1 MMMNPTMNRIEQLDN
16 FQDSIQSTQAID
28 RLRAM
33 QGLRGLPTVQ
43 MEKGQGIMAALQE
56 KIMGSKEEE
65 SEDLEDILEKVREAK
80 DDIPFYQLGYP
91 FDLDEPGYLTDEI
104 IEKMNEAR
112 KKGVRK
118 DYLIDRDYE
127 VDDIDK
133 FIYKIRELPERRDD
147 AVYAG
152 NIKNLIDDIKARG
165 KDKKYK
171 KLLETLVRLR
181 NPESAEEGE
190 KQIDIENALAELY
203 PDMIASEGKRVLP
216 YIPGDVTQDRY
227 GVRSVRGN
235 LPSILVDRKEG
246 GSIADTAQDLAS
258 YGRFGDSVLMHV
270 RPDELQGLMSLGNIT
285 YNPITGLPEAFSLKS
300 ITRPFRN
307 IAKSKAF
314 KVIAPLAI
322 SLVAPAALSGVMG
335 GYAGLGGAAKYG
347 LASAIGSGLGS
358 LVAGRKPADALKS
371 AAFTGLTAGTLK
383 GISNY
388 MTDSQLA
395 RELAAKESTMAARE
409 AAAKTAGGETL
420 TASLTETGTLPKSG
434 IPTVEQFKGA
444 NIDIEPVKFS
454 NLPKEDITR
463 FKNLASEAAQKEA
476 LGLSQQSFGDRLSSE
491 FLATRPGTVVGQG
504 DTAFIK
510 PGGIDVLGTAG
521 KIAPKALLADVGG
534 SYLALEDA
542 EESQKKAAEEQLA
555 AMDYEIDTGFG
566 GQTVIRDPEGV
577 VLPAYLSSQDILNIA
592 LGKAPR
598 PRLVPG
604 TQFAPTRE
612 VVTAAESTKGETIG
626 GIGDLPPRVEETI
639 TQMENDMMDDVF
651 EMKDEEFEEKYNTSK
666 DEAYQFIKDQTG
678 MTDGDFNE
686 LFSGR
691 ALQPI
696 KKEQGGLINLAA
708 GGEFS
713 GMVPGQ
719 GGGMDDNVF
728 MPIKEGNKQV
738 GTLAVS
744 PTEYVV
750 DSYTMAALGDGNPSE
765 GAKVMD
771 GVVKRVRQ
779 KAYGTM
785 KQPNEIDGL
794 QALRPMMEGV

>member
-43 MEKGQGIMAALQE
+43 ME
-56 KIMGSKEEE
+56 
-65 SEDLEDILEKVREAK
+65 
-80 DDIPFYQLGYP
+80 
-91 FDLDEPGYLTDEI
+91 
-104 IEKMNEAR
+104 
-112 KKGVRK
+112 
-118 DYLIDRDYE
+118 
-127 VDDIDK
+127 
-133 FIYKIRELPERRDD
+133 
-147 AVYAG
+147 
-152 NIKNLIDDIKARG
+152 
-165 KDKKYK
+165 
-171 KLLETLVRLR
+171 
-181 NPESAEEGE
+181 
-190 KQIDIENALAELY
+190 
-203 PDMIASEGKRVLP
+203 
-216 YIPGDVTQDRY
+216 
-227 GVRSVRGN
+227 
-235 LPSILVDRKEG
+235 EG

-258 YGRFGDSVLMHV
+258 YGRFGDSVLIHV

-300 ITRPFRN
+300 ITKPFRN

-322 SLVAPAALSGVMG
+322 GLVAPAALSGVMG

-347 LASAIGSGLGS
+347 LASFIGSGLGS
-358 LVAGRKPADALKS
+358 LVAGRKPADAFKS
-371 AAFTGLTAGTLK
+371 AAITGLTAGTLK

-388 MTDSQLA
+388 MTESQLA
-395 RELAAKESTMAARE
+395 KELAAKESTMAARE

-420 TASLTETGTLPKSG
+420 TASLTEAGTLPESG

-444 NIDIEPVKFS
+444 NINIEPVKFS

-491 FLATRPGTVVGQG
+491 FLATKPGTVVGEG

-521 KIAPKALLADVGG
+521 KIAPKALLADAGG

-542 EESQKKAAEEQLA
+542 ENAAERAAEEQLA

-592 LGKAPR
+592 LGKMPR

-612 VVTAAESTKGETIG
+612 VMAAQEGG
-626 GIGDLPPRVEETI
+626 GIGDLPPRVEKTI

-651 EMKDEEFEEKYNTSK
+651 EMEDEEFEEKYNTSK

-691 ALQPI
+691 AVQPI

>member
-1 MMMNPTMNRIEQLDN
+1 MMNPTMNRIEQLDN

-43 MEKGQGIMAALQE
+43 ME
-56 KIMGSKEEE
+56 
-65 SEDLEDILEKVREAK
+65 
-80 DDIPFYQLGYP
+80 
-91 FDLDEPGYLTDEI
+91 
-104 IEKMNEAR
+104 
-112 KKGVRK
+112 
-118 DYLIDRDYE
+118 
-127 VDDIDK
+127 
-133 FIYKIRELPERRDD
+133 
-147 AVYAG
+147 
-152 NIKNLIDDIKARG
+152 
-165 KDKKYK
+165 
-171 KLLETLVRLR
+171 
-181 NPESAEEGE
+181 
-190 KQIDIENALAELY
+190 
-203 PDMIASEGKRVLP
+203 
-216 YIPGDVTQDRY
+216 
-227 GVRSVRGN
+227 
-235 LPSILVDRKEG
+235 EG

-300 ITRPFRN
+300 ITKPFRR

-314 KVIAPLAI
+314 KVLAPLAI
-322 SLVAPAALSGVMG
+322 SIAAPYLLGPSSPIGATLFKS
-335 GYAGLGGAAKYG
+335 YAGLGGAAKYG
-347 LASAIGSGLGS
+347 LASAIGGGLGA
-358 LVAGRKPADALKS
+358 LAAGRRGSDVFKQAAISGITAGAMKGLSNYAQQRALAKGLETAAAEGATSGS
-371 AAFTGLTAGTLK
+371 AALDAGTAGGYQPSTAESLSAGLDMSGQTAYRPSTEMIAGAPKNLGTYDTITPLASDKALRLPGPVVEPNYMAQARDILASDPTASATFNIGEK
-383 GISNY
+383 GI
-388 MTDSQLA
+388 T
-395 RELAAKESTMAARE
+395 E
-409 AAAKTAGGETL
+409 AAARKTA
-420 TASLTETGTLPKSG
+420 
-434 IPTVEQFKGA
+434 Q
-444 NIDIEPVKFS
+444 
-454 NLPKEDITR
+454 
-463 FKNLASEAAQKEA
+463 EAAARPFQEA
-476 LGLSQQSFGDRLSSE
+476 LIEGAVSFDK
-491 FLATRPGTVVGQG
+491 T
-504 DTAFIK
+504 
-510 PGGIDVLGTAG
+510 GGIDYLGTAG
-521 KIAPKALLADVGG
+521 KLATKAAPMELG
-534 SYLALEDA
+534 STYLDYEDA
-542 EESQKKAAEEQLA
+542 EEAAEEEARRQLEE
-555 AMDYEIDTGFG
+555 MNYEIDTGFG

-592 LGKAPR
+592 LGKIPR

-626 GIGDLPPRVEETI
+626 GIGDLPPRVEKTI
-639 TQMENDMMDDVF
+639 TQIENDMMDDVF
-651 EMKDEEFEEKYNTSK
+651 EMEDEEFEEKYNTSK

-691 ALQPI
+691 AVQPI

>member
-43 MEKGQGIMAALQE
+43 ME
-56 KIMGSKEEE
+56 
-65 SEDLEDILEKVREAK
+65 
-80 DDIPFYQLGYP
+80 
-91 FDLDEPGYLTDEI
+91 
-104 IEKMNEAR
+104 
-112 KKGVRK
+112 
-118 DYLIDRDYE
+118 
-127 VDDIDK
+127 
-133 FIYKIRELPERRDD
+133 
-147 AVYAG
+147 
-152 NIKNLIDDIKARG
+152 
-165 KDKKYK
+165 
-171 KLLETLVRLR
+171 
-181 NPESAEEGE
+181 
-190 KQIDIENALAELY
+190 
-203 PDMIASEGKRVLP
+203 
-216 YIPGDVTQDRY
+216 
-227 GVRSVRGN
+227 
-235 LPSILVDRKEG
+235 EG

-258 YGRFGDSVLMHV
+258 YGRFGDSVLIHV

-300 ITRPFRN
+300 ITKPFRR

-314 KVIAPLAI
+314 KVLAPLAI
-322 SLVAPAALSGVMG
+322 GIAAPYLLGPKGIGLFSS
-335 GYAGLGGAAKYG
+335 YAGLGGAAKYG
-347 LASAIGSGLGS
+347 LASAIGGGLGS
-358 LVAGRKPADALKS
+358 LAAGRRGSDVFKQ
-371 AAFTGLTAGTLK
+371 AAISGITAGTLK
-383 GISNY
+383 GLSNY
-388 MTDSQLA
+388 AQQRALAQGLETAAAEGATSGAKTLDVATAGPADKTFLTSPDYVGPGADITSGSKQYLTSFEPTGDLLGDQLA
-395 RELAAKESTMAARE
+395 KQDLAAGRVLGPNVTQASPNYMAQAADILASDPTASTTFNIGEKGITE
-409 AAAKTAGGETL
+409 AAARKTA
-420 TASLTETGTLPKSG
+420 
-434 IPTVEQFKGA
+434 Q
-444 NIDIEPVKFS
+444 
-454 NLPKEDITR
+454 
-463 FKNLASEAAQKEA
+463 EAAARPFQEA
-476 LGLSQQSFGDRLSSE
+476 LIEGAVSFD
-491 FLATRPGTVVGQG
+491 
-504 DTAFIK
+504 K
-510 PGGIDVLGTAG
+510 KGGIDVLGTAG
-521 KIAPKALLADVGG
+521 KLATKAAPMELG
-534 SYLALEDA
+534 STYLDYEDA
-542 EESQKKAAEEQLA
+542 EEAAERAAEEQLA
-555 AMDYEIDTGFG
+555 AMNYEIDTGFG

-592 LGKAPR
+592 LGKMPR

-612 VVTAAESTKGETIG
+612 VMTAQEGG
-626 GIGDLPPRVEETI
+626 GIGDLPPRVEKTI

-651 EMKDEEFEEKYNTSK
+651 EMEDEEFEEKYNTSK

>member
-1 MMMNPTMNRIEQLDN
+1 MMNPTMNRIEQLDN

-43 MEKGQGIMAALQE
+43 ME
-56 KIMGSKEEE
+56 
-65 SEDLEDILEKVREAK
+65 
-80 DDIPFYQLGYP
+80 
-91 FDLDEPGYLTDEI
+91 
-104 IEKMNEAR
+104 
-112 KKGVRK
+112 
-118 DYLIDRDYE
+118 
-127 VDDIDK
+127 
-133 FIYKIRELPERRDD
+133 
-147 AVYAG
+147 
-152 NIKNLIDDIKARG
+152 
-165 KDKKYK
+165 
-171 KLLETLVRLR
+171 
-181 NPESAEEGE
+181 
-190 KQIDIENALAELY
+190 
-203 PDMIASEGKRVLP
+203 
-216 YIPGDVTQDRY
+216 
-227 GVRSVRGN
+227 
-235 LPSILVDRKEG
+235 EG

-300 ITRPFRN
+300 ITKPFRN

-314 KVIAPLAI
+314 KVLAPLAI
-322 SLVAPAALSGVMG
+322 SIAAPYLLGPSGAG
-335 GYAGLGGAAKYG
+335 LFSSYAGLGGAAKYG
-347 LASAIGSGLGS
+347 LASAIGGGLGALAS
-358 LVAGRKPADALKS
+358 GRRGSDVFKQAALS
-371 AAFTGLTAGTLK
+371 GITAGAMK

-388 MTDSQLA
+388 AQQRALA
-395 RELAAKESTMAARE
+395 KGLETAAAEGATSGSAALEAGTAGGYQPSTAESLSAGLDMPGQTAYRPSTEMIAGAPKNLGTYDTITPLASDKALKLPGPVVEPNYMAQAADILASDPTASTTFNIGEKGITE
-409 AAAKTAGGETL
+409 AAARKAT
-420 TASLTETGTLPKSG
+420 
-434 IPTVEQFKGA
+434 Q
-444 NIDIEPVKFS
+444 
-454 NLPKEDITR
+454 
-463 FKNLASEAAQKEA
+463 EAAARPFQEA
-476 LGLSQQSFGDRLSSE
+476 LIEGAVSFDK
-491 FLATRPGTVVGQG
+491 T
-504 DTAFIK
+504 
-510 PGGIDVLGTAG
+510 GGIDYLGTAG
-521 KIAPKALLADVGG
+521 KLAKAAAPGELARTYSDF
-534 SYLALEDA
+534 EDA
-542 EESQKKAAEEQLA
+542 EEAAERAAQEQLA

-612 VVTAAESTKGETIG
+612 VMTADKGG
-626 GIGDLPPRVEETI
+626 GILEGLKALMMQGEKEDEKEE
-639 TQMENDMMDDVF
+639 MSEV
-651 EMKDEEFEEKYNTSK
+651 
-666 DEAYQFIKDQTG
+666 DEATKTEDDIIIQMFDDARRNKSTEEVMEMFGPQGTFRREIESALKNRGLRID
-678 MTDGDFNE
+678 D
-686 LFSGR
+686 LLSAR
-691 ALQPI
+691 A
-696 KKEQGGLINLAA
+696 EGGLINLAA

>member
-1 MMMNPTMNRIEQLDN
+1 MMNPTMNRIEQLDN

-43 MEKGQGIMAALQE
+43 ME
-56 KIMGSKEEE
+56 
-65 SEDLEDILEKVREAK
+65 
-80 DDIPFYQLGYP
+80 
-91 FDLDEPGYLTDEI
+91 
-104 IEKMNEAR
+104 
-112 KKGVRK
+112 
-118 DYLIDRDYE
+118 
-127 VDDIDK
+127 
-133 FIYKIRELPERRDD
+133 
-147 AVYAG
+147 
-152 NIKNLIDDIKARG
+152 
-165 KDKKYK
+165 
-171 KLLETLVRLR
+171 
-181 NPESAEEGE
+181 
-190 KQIDIENALAELY
+190 
-203 PDMIASEGKRVLP
+203 
-216 YIPGDVTQDRY
+216 
-227 GVRSVRGN
+227 
-235 LPSILVDRKEG
+235 EG

-258 YGRFGDSVLMHV
+258 YGRFGDSVLIHV

-300 ITRPFRN
+300 ITKPFRR

-314 KVIAPLAI
+314 KVLAPLAI
-322 SLVAPAALSGVMG
+322 SIAAPYLLGPSGAG
-335 GYAGLGGAAKYG
+335 LFSSYAGLGGAAKYG
-347 LASAIGSGLGS
+347 LASAIGGGLGALAS
-358 LVAGRKPADALKS
+358 GRRGSDVFKQAALS
-371 AAFTGLTAGTLK
+371 GITAGAMK

-388 MTDSQLA
+388 AQQRALA
-395 RELAAKESTMAARE
+395 KGLETAAAEGATSGSAALEAGTAGGYQPSTAESLSAGLDMPGQTAYRPSTEMIAGAPKNLGTYDTITPLASDKALKLPGPVVEPNYMAQAADILASDPTASTTFNIGEKGITE
-409 AAAKTAGGETL
+409 AAARKAT
-420 TASLTETGTLPKSG
+420 
-434 IPTVEQFKGA
+434 Q
-444 NIDIEPVKFS
+444 
-454 NLPKEDITR
+454 
-463 FKNLASEAAQKEA
+463 EAAARPFQEA
-476 LGLSQQSFGDRLSSE
+476 LIEGAISFDK
-491 FLATRPGTVVGQG
+491 T
-504 DTAFIK
+504 
-510 PGGIDVLGTAG
+510 GGIDVLGTAG
-521 KIAPKALLADVGG
+521 KLAKAAAPGELARTYSDF
-534 SYLALEDA
+534 EDA
-542 EESQKKAAEEQLA
+542 EEAAERAAQEQLA

-612 VVTAAESTKGETIG
+612 VMTADKGG
-626 GIGDLPPRVEETI
+626 GILEGLKALMMQGEKEDEKEE
-639 TQMENDMMDDVF
+639 MSEV
-651 EMKDEEFEEKYNTSK
+651 
-666 DEAYQFIKDQTG
+666 DEATKTEDDIIIQMFDDARRNKSTEEVMEMFGPQGTFRREIESALKNRGLRID
-678 MTDGDFNE
+678 D
-686 LFSGR
+686 LLSAR
-691 ALQPI
+691 A
-696 KKEQGGLINLAA
+696 EGGLINLAA

-713 GMVPGQ
+713 GMVPGR

>member
-43 MEKGQGIMAALQE
+43 ME
-56 KIMGSKEEE
+56 
-65 SEDLEDILEKVREAK
+65 
-80 DDIPFYQLGYP
+80 
-91 FDLDEPGYLTDEI
+91 
-104 IEKMNEAR
+104 
-112 KKGVRK
+112 
-118 DYLIDRDYE
+118 
-127 VDDIDK
+127 
-133 FIYKIRELPERRDD
+133 
-147 AVYAG
+147 
-152 NIKNLIDDIKARG
+152 
-165 KDKKYK
+165 
-171 KLLETLVRLR
+171 
-181 NPESAEEGE
+181 
-190 KQIDIENALAELY
+190 
-203 PDMIASEGKRVLP
+203 
-216 YIPGDVTQDRY
+216 
-227 GVRSVRGN
+227 
-235 LPSILVDRKEG
+235 EG

-300 ITRPFRN
+300 ITKPFRN

-314 KVIAPLAI
+314 KVLAPIAIGIA
-322 SLVAPAALSGVMG
+322 APYLLGPSQLGLFSS
-335 GYAGLGGAAKYG
+335 YAGLGGAAKYG
-347 LASAIGSGLGS
+347 LASAIGGGLGALAS
-358 LVAGRKPADALKS
+358 GRRGSDVFKQAALS
-371 AAFTGLTAGTLK
+371 GITAGAMKGLSNYAQQKALAQGLETAAAEGATSGSANLQAGTSNVQGSVVAPSDQLIKGGSFDAAGNRITTAYKPSTELIRGAPENLGTYADIPRLSPTPSVAVEPNYMAQARDILASDPTASASFNIGEK
-383 GISNY
+383 GI
-388 MTDSQLA
+388 T
-395 RELAAKESTMAARE
+395 E
-409 AAAKTAGGETL
+409 AAARKTA
-420 TASLTETGTLPKSG
+420 
-434 IPTVEQFKGA
+434 Q
-444 NIDIEPVKFS
+444 
-454 NLPKEDITR
+454 
-463 FKNLASEAAQKEA
+463 EA
-476 LGLSQQSFGDRLSSE
+476 
-491 FLATRPGTVVGQG
+491 ATRPFQEALIEGAVSFDKT
-504 DTAFIK
+504 
-510 PGGIDVLGTAG
+510 GGIDYLGTAG
-521 KIAPKALLADVGG
+521 KLAKAAGPSELA
-534 SYLALEDA
+534 STYLDYEDA
-542 EESQKKAAEEQLA
+542 EEAAEEEARRQLE
-555 AMDYEIDTGFG
+555 AMNYEVDTGFG
-566 GQTVIRDPEGV
+566 GQTVVRDPEGV

-612 VVTAAESTKGETIG
+612 VMTAQEGG
-626 GIGDLPPRVEETI
+626 GIGDLPPRVEKTV

-651 EMKDEEFEEKYNTSK
+651 EMEDEEFEEKYNTSK

-713 GMVPGQ
+713 GMVPGR

-771 GVVKRVRQ
+771 GVVKGVRQ

-794 QALRPMMEGV
+794 RALRPMMEGV

>member
-43 MEKGQGIMAALQE
+43 ME
-56 KIMGSKEEE
+56 
-65 SEDLEDILEKVREAK
+65 
-80 DDIPFYQLGYP
+80 
-91 FDLDEPGYLTDEI
+91 
-104 IEKMNEAR
+104 
-112 KKGVRK
+112 
-118 DYLIDRDYE
+118 
-127 VDDIDK
+127 
-133 FIYKIRELPERRDD
+133 
-147 AVYAG
+147 
-152 NIKNLIDDIKARG
+152 
-165 KDKKYK
+165 
-171 KLLETLVRLR
+171 
-181 NPESAEEGE
+181 
-190 KQIDIENALAELY
+190 
-203 PDMIASEGKRVLP
+203 
-216 YIPGDVTQDRY
+216 
-227 GVRSVRGN
+227 
-235 LPSILVDRKEG
+235 EG

-258 YGRFGDSVLMHV
+258 YGRFGDSVLIHV

-300 ITRPFRN
+300 ITKPFRN

-314 KVIAPLAI
+314 KVLAPLAI
-322 SLVAPAALSGVMG
+322 SIAAPYLLGPSGAG
-335 GYAGLGGAAKYG
+335 LFSSYAGLGGAAKYG
-347 LASAIGSGLGS
+347 LASAIGGGLGALAS
-358 LVAGRKPADALKS
+358 GRRGSDVFKQAALS
-371 AAFTGLTAGTLK
+371 GITAGAMK

-388 MTDSQLA
+388 AQQRALA
-395 RELAAKESTMAARE
+395 KGLETAAAEGATSGSAALEAGTAGGYQPSTAESLSAGLDMPGQTAYRPSTEMIAGAPKNLGTYDTITPLASDKALKLPGPVVEPNYKAQAADILASDPTASTTFNIGEKGITE
-409 AAAKTAGGETL
+409 AAARKAT
-420 TASLTETGTLPKSG
+420 
-434 IPTVEQFKGA
+434 Q
-444 NIDIEPVKFS
+444 
-454 NLPKEDITR
+454 
-463 FKNLASEAAQKEA
+463 EAAARPFQEA
-476 LGLSQQSFGDRLSSE
+476 LIEGAISFDK
-491 FLATRPGTVVGQG
+491 T
-504 DTAFIK
+504 
-510 PGGIDVLGTAG
+510 GGIDVLGTAG
-521 KIAPKALLADVGG
+521 KLAKAAAPGELARTYSDF
-534 SYLALEDA
+534 EDA
-542 EESQKKAAEEQLA
+542 EEAAERAAQEQLA

-612 VVTAAESTKGETIG
+612 VMTADKGG
-626 GIGDLPPRVEETI
+626 GILEGLKALMMQGEKEDEKEE
-639 TQMENDMMDDVF
+639 MSEV
-651 EMKDEEFEEKYNTSK
+651 
-666 DEAYQFIKDQTG
+666 DEATKTEDDIIIQMFDDARRNKSTEEVMEMFGPQGTFRREIESALKNRGLRID
-678 MTDGDFNE
+678 D
-686 LFSGR
+686 LLSAR
-691 ALQPI
+691 A
-696 KKEQGGLINLAA
+696 EGGLINLAA

>member
-43 MEKGQGIMAALQE
+43 ME
-56 KIMGSKEEE
+56 
-65 SEDLEDILEKVREAK
+65 
-80 DDIPFYQLGYP
+80 
-91 FDLDEPGYLTDEI
+91 
-104 IEKMNEAR
+104 
-112 KKGVRK
+112 
-118 DYLIDRDYE
+118 
-127 VDDIDK
+127 
-133 FIYKIRELPERRDD
+133 
-147 AVYAG
+147 
-152 NIKNLIDDIKARG
+152 
-165 KDKKYK
+165 
-171 KLLETLVRLR
+171 
-181 NPESAEEGE
+181 
-190 KQIDIENALAELY
+190 
-203 PDMIASEGKRVLP
+203 
-216 YIPGDVTQDRY
+216 
-227 GVRSVRGN
+227 
-235 LPSILVDRKEG
+235 EG

-258 YGRFGDSVLMHV
+258 YGRFGDSVLIHV

-300 ITRPFRN
+300 ITKPFRN

-314 KVIAPLAI
+314 KVLAPLAI
-322 SLVAPAALSGVMG
+322 SIAAPYLLGPSGAG
-335 GYAGLGGAAKYG
+335 LFSSYAGLGGAAKYG
-347 LASAIGSGLGS
+347 LASAIGGGLGALAS
-358 LVAGRKPADALKS
+358 GRRGSDVFKQAALS
-371 AAFTGLTAGTLK
+371 GITAGAMK

-388 MTDSQLA
+388 AQQRALA
-395 RELAAKESTMAARE
+395 KGLETAAAEGATSGSAALEAGTAGGYQPSTAESLSAGLDMPGQTAYRPSTEMIAGAPKNLGTYDTITPLASDKALKLPGPVVEPNYMAQAADILASDPTASTTFNIGEKGITE
-409 AAAKTAGGETL
+409 AAARKAT
-420 TASLTETGTLPKSG
+420 
-434 IPTVEQFKGA
+434 Q
-444 NIDIEPVKFS
+444 
-454 NLPKEDITR
+454 
-463 FKNLASEAAQKEA
+463 EAAARPFQEA
-476 LGLSQQSFGDRLSSE
+476 LIEGAVSFD
-491 FLATRPGTVVGQG
+491 
-504 DTAFIK
+504 K
-510 PGGIDVLGTAG
+510 KGGIDVLGTAG
-521 KIAPKALLADVGG
+521 KLAKAAAPGELARTYSDF
-534 SYLALEDA
+534 EDA
-542 EESQKKAAEEQLA
+542 EEAAERAAQEQLA

-612 VVTAAESTKGETIG
+612 VMTADKGG
-626 GIGDLPPRVEETI
+626 GILEGLKALMMQGEKEDEKEE
-639 TQMENDMMDDVF
+639 MSEV
-651 EMKDEEFEEKYNTSK
+651 
-666 DEAYQFIKDQTG
+666 DEATKTEDDIIIQMFDDARRNKSTEEVMEMFGPQGTFRREIESALKNRGLRID
-678 MTDGDFNE
+678 D
-686 LFSGR
+686 LLSAR
-691 ALQPI
+691 A
-696 KKEQGGLINLAA
+696 EGGLINLAA

>member
-43 MEKGQGIMAALQE
+43 ME
-56 KIMGSKEEE
+56 
-65 SEDLEDILEKVREAK
+65 
-80 DDIPFYQLGYP
+80 
-91 FDLDEPGYLTDEI
+91 
-104 IEKMNEAR
+104 
-112 KKGVRK
+112 
-118 DYLIDRDYE
+118 
-127 VDDIDK
+127 
-133 FIYKIRELPERRDD
+133 
-147 AVYAG
+147 
-152 NIKNLIDDIKARG
+152 
-165 KDKKYK
+165 
-171 KLLETLVRLR
+171 
-181 NPESAEEGE
+181 
-190 KQIDIENALAELY
+190 
-203 PDMIASEGKRVLP
+203 
-216 YIPGDVTQDRY
+216 
-227 GVRSVRGN
+227 
-235 LPSILVDRKEG
+235 EG

-258 YGRFGDSVLMHV
+258 YGRFGDSVLIHV

-300 ITRPFRN
+300 ITKPFRN

-314 KVIAPLAI
+314 KVLAPLAI
-322 SLVAPAALSGVMG
+322 SIAAPYLLGPSGAG
-335 GYAGLGGAAKYG
+335 LFSSYAGLGGAAKYG
-347 LASAIGSGLGS
+347 LASAIGGGLGALAS
-358 LVAGRKPADALKS
+358 GRRGSDVFKQAALS
-371 AAFTGLTAGTLK
+371 GITAGAMK

-388 MTDSQLA
+388 AQQRALA
-395 RELAAKESTMAARE
+395 KGLETAAAEGATSGSAALEAGTAGGYQPSTAESLSAGLDMPGQTAYRPSTEMIAGAPKNLGTYDTITPLASDKALKLPGPVVEPNYMAQAADILASDPTASTTFNIGEKGITE
-409 AAAKTAGGETL
+409 AAARKAT
-420 TASLTETGTLPKSG
+420 
-434 IPTVEQFKGA
+434 Q
-444 NIDIEPVKFS
+444 
-454 NLPKEDITR
+454 
-463 FKNLASEAAQKEA
+463 EAAARPFQEA
-476 LGLSQQSFGDRLSSE
+476 LIEGAISFDK
-491 FLATRPGTVVGQG
+491 T
-504 DTAFIK
+504 
-510 PGGIDVLGTAG
+510 GGIDVLGTAG
-521 KIAPKALLADVGG
+521 KLAKAAAPGELARTYSDF
-534 SYLALEDA
+534 EDA
-542 EESQKKAAEEQLA
+542 EEAAERAAQEQLA

-612 VVTAAESTKGETIG
+612 VMTADKGG
-626 GIGDLPPRVEETI
+626 GILEGLKALMMQGEKEDEKEE
-639 TQMENDMMDDVF
+639 MSEV
-651 EMKDEEFEEKYNTSK
+651 
-666 DEAYQFIKDQTG
+666 DEATKTEDDIIIQMFDDARRNKSTEEVMEMFGPQGTFRREIESALKNRGLRID
-678 MTDGDFNE
+678 D
-686 LFSGR
+686 LLSAR
-691 ALQPI
+691 A
-696 KKEQGGLINLAA
+696 EGGLINLAA

>member
-43 MEKGQGIMAALQE
+43 ME
-56 KIMGSKEEE
+56 
-65 SEDLEDILEKVREAK
+65 
-80 DDIPFYQLGYP
+80 
-91 FDLDEPGYLTDEI
+91 
-104 IEKMNEAR
+104 
-112 KKGVRK
+112 
-118 DYLIDRDYE
+118 
-127 VDDIDK
+127 
-133 FIYKIRELPERRDD
+133 
-147 AVYAG
+147 
-152 NIKNLIDDIKARG
+152 
-165 KDKKYK
+165 
-171 KLLETLVRLR
+171 
-181 NPESAEEGE
+181 
-190 KQIDIENALAELY
+190 
-203 PDMIASEGKRVLP
+203 
-216 YIPGDVTQDRY
+216 
-227 GVRSVRGN
+227 
-235 LPSILVDRKEG
+235 EG

-300 ITRPFRN
+300 ITKPFRN

-314 KVIAPLAI
+314 KVLAPIAIGIA
-322 SLVAPAALSGVMG
+322 APYLLGPSQLGLFSS
-335 GYAGLGGAAKYG
+335 YAGLGGAAKYG
-347 LASAIGSGLGS
+347 LASAIGGGLGALAS
-358 LVAGRKPADALKS
+358 GRRGSDVFKQAALSGITAGAMKGLSNYAQQRALAQGLETAAAEGATSGS
-371 AAFTGLTAGTLK
+371 AALDAGTAGGYQPSTAESLSAGLDMPGQTAYRPSTEMIAGAPKNLGTYDTITPLASTSDVVSLPTPTVEPNYMAQARDILASDPTASASFNIGEK
-383 GISNY
+383 GI
-388 MTDSQLA
+388 T
-395 RELAAKESTMAARE
+395 E
-409 AAAKTAGGETL
+409 AAARKTA
-420 TASLTETGTLPKSG
+420 
-434 IPTVEQFKGA
+434 Q
-444 NIDIEPVKFS
+444 
-454 NLPKEDITR
+454 
-463 FKNLASEAAQKEA
+463 EA
-476 LGLSQQSFGDRLSSE
+476 
-491 FLATRPGTVVGQG
+491 ATRPFQEALIEGAVSFDKT
-504 DTAFIK
+504 
-510 PGGIDVLGTAG
+510 GGIDYLGTAG
-521 KIAPKALLADVGG
+521 KLAKAAGPSELA
-534 SYLALEDA
+534 STYLDYEDA
-542 EESQKKAAEEQLA
+542 EEAAEEEARRQLA

-592 LGKAPR
+592 LGKMPR

-612 VVTAAESTKGETIG
+612 VMTAQEGG
-626 GIGDLPPRVEETI
+626 GIGDLPPRVEKTV

-651 EMKDEEFEEKYNTSK
+651 EMEDEEFEEKYNTSK

-713 GMVPGQ
+713 GMVPGR

-771 GVVKRVRQ
+771 GVVKGVRQ

-794 QALRPMMEGV
+794 RALRPMMEGV

>member
-1 MMMNPTMNRIEQLDN
+1 MMNPTMNRIEQLDN

-43 MEKGQGIMAALQE
+43 ME
-56 KIMGSKEEE
+56 
-65 SEDLEDILEKVREAK
+65 
-80 DDIPFYQLGYP
+80 
-91 FDLDEPGYLTDEI
+91 
-104 IEKMNEAR
+104 
-112 KKGVRK
+112 
-118 DYLIDRDYE
+118 
-127 VDDIDK
+127 
-133 FIYKIRELPERRDD
+133 
-147 AVYAG
+147 
-152 NIKNLIDDIKARG
+152 
-165 KDKKYK
+165 
-171 KLLETLVRLR
+171 
-181 NPESAEEGE
+181 
-190 KQIDIENALAELY
+190 
-203 PDMIASEGKRVLP
+203 
-216 YIPGDVTQDRY
+216 
-227 GVRSVRGN
+227 
-235 LPSILVDRKEG
+235 EG

-258 YGRFGDSVLMHV
+258 YGRFGDSVLIHV

-300 ITRPFRN
+300 ITKPFRN

-314 KVIAPLAI
+314 KVLAPLAI
-322 SLVAPAALSGVMG
+322 SIAAPYLLGPSGAG
-335 GYAGLGGAAKYG
+335 LFSSYAGLGGAAKYG
-347 LASAIGSGLGS
+347 LASAIGGGLGALAS
-358 LVAGRKPADALKS
+358 GRRGSDVFKQAALS
-371 AAFTGLTAGTLK
+371 GITAGAMK

-388 MTDSQLA
+388 AQQRALA
-395 RELAAKESTMAARE
+395 KGLETAAAEGATSGSAALEAGTAGGYQPSTAESLSAGLDMPGQTAYRPSTEMIAGAPKNLGTYDTITPLASDKALKLPGPVVEPNYMAQAADILASDPTASTTFNIGEKGITE
-409 AAAKTAGGETL
+409 AAARKAT
-420 TASLTETGTLPKSG
+420 
-434 IPTVEQFKGA
+434 Q
-444 NIDIEPVKFS
+444 
-454 NLPKEDITR
+454 
-463 FKNLASEAAQKEA
+463 EAAARPFQEA
-476 LGLSQQSFGDRLSSE
+476 LIEGAISFDK
-491 FLATRPGTVVGQG
+491 T
-504 DTAFIK
+504 
-510 PGGIDVLGTAG
+510 GGIDVLGTAG
-521 KIAPKALLADVGG
+521 KLAKAAAPGELARTYSDF
-534 SYLALEDA
+534 EDA
-542 EESQKKAAEEQLA
+542 EEAAERAAQEQLA

-612 VVTAAESTKGETIG
+612 VMTADKGG
-626 GIGDLPPRVEETI
+626 GILEGLKALMMQGEKEDEKEE
-639 TQMENDMMDDVF
+639 MSEV
-651 EMKDEEFEEKYNTSK
+651 
-666 DEAYQFIKDQTG
+666 DEATKTEDDIIIQMFDDARRNKSTEEVMEMFGPQGTFRREIESALKNRGLRID
-678 MTDGDFNE
+678 D
-686 LFSGR
+686 LLSAR
-691 ALQPI
+691 A
-696 KKEQGGLINLAA
+696 EGGLINLAA

>member
-43 MEKGQGIMAALQE
+43 ME
-56 KIMGSKEEE
+56 
-65 SEDLEDILEKVREAK
+65 
-80 DDIPFYQLGYP
+80 
-91 FDLDEPGYLTDEI
+91 
-104 IEKMNEAR
+104 
-112 KKGVRK
+112 
-118 DYLIDRDYE
+118 
-127 VDDIDK
+127 
-133 FIYKIRELPERRDD
+133 
-147 AVYAG
+147 
-152 NIKNLIDDIKARG
+152 
-165 KDKKYK
+165 
-171 KLLETLVRLR
+171 
-181 NPESAEEGE
+181 
-190 KQIDIENALAELY
+190 
-203 PDMIASEGKRVLP
+203 
-216 YIPGDVTQDRY
+216 
-227 GVRSVRGN
+227 
-235 LPSILVDRKEG
+235 EG

-258 YGRFGDSVLMHV
+258 YGRFGDSVLIHV

-300 ITRPFRN
+300 ITKPFRN

-314 KVIAPLAI
+314 KVLAPLAI
-322 SLVAPAALSGVMG
+322 SIAAPYLLGPSGAG
-335 GYAGLGGAAKYG
+335 LFSSYAGLGGAAKYG
-347 LASAIGSGLGS
+347 LASAIGGGLGALAS
-358 LVAGRKPADALKS
+358 GRRGSDVFKQAALS
-371 AAFTGLTAGTLK
+371 GITAGAMK

-388 MTDSQLA
+388 AQQRALA
-395 RELAAKESTMAARE
+395 KGLETAAAEGATSGSAALEAGTAGGYQPSTAESLSAGLDMPGQTAYRPSTEMIAGAPKNLGTYDTITPLASDKALKLPGPVVEPNYMAQAADILASDPTASTTFNIGEKGITE
-409 AAAKTAGGETL
+409 AAARKTA
-420 TASLTETGTLPKSG
+420 
-434 IPTVEQFKGA
+434 Q
-444 NIDIEPVKFS
+444 
-454 NLPKEDITR
+454 
-463 FKNLASEAAQKEA
+463 EAAARPFQEA
-476 LGLSQQSFGDRLSSE
+476 LIEGAISFDK
-491 FLATRPGTVVGQG
+491 T
-504 DTAFIK
+504 
-510 PGGIDVLGTAG
+510 GGIDVLGTAG
-521 KIAPKALLADVGG
+521 KLAKAAAPGELARTYSDF
-534 SYLALEDA
+534 EDA
-542 EESQKKAAEEQLA
+542 EEAAERAAQEQLA

-612 VVTAAESTKGETIG
+612 VMTADKGG
-626 GIGDLPPRVEETI
+626 GILEGLKALMMQGEKEDEKEE
-639 TQMENDMMDDVF
+639 MSEV
-651 EMKDEEFEEKYNTSK
+651 
-666 DEAYQFIKDQTG
+666 DEATKTEDDIIIQMFDDARRNKSTEEVMEMFGPQGTFRREIESALKNRGLRID
-678 MTDGDFNE
+678 D
-686 LFSGR
+686 LLSAR
-691 ALQPI
+691 A
-696 KKEQGGLINLAA
+696 EGGLINLAA

>member
-1 MMMNPTMNRIEQLDN
+1 MNRIEQLDN

-43 MEKGQGIMAALQE
+43 ME
-56 KIMGSKEEE
+56 
-65 SEDLEDILEKVREAK
+65 
-80 DDIPFYQLGYP
+80 
-91 FDLDEPGYLTDEI
+91 
-104 IEKMNEAR
+104 
-112 KKGVRK
+112 
-118 DYLIDRDYE
+118 
-127 VDDIDK
+127 
-133 FIYKIRELPERRDD
+133 
-147 AVYAG
+147 
-152 NIKNLIDDIKARG
+152 
-165 KDKKYK
+165 
-171 KLLETLVRLR
+171 
-181 NPESAEEGE
+181 
-190 KQIDIENALAELY
+190 
-203 PDMIASEGKRVLP
+203 
-216 YIPGDVTQDRY
+216 
-227 GVRSVRGN
+227 
-235 LPSILVDRKEG
+235 EG

-300 ITRPFRN
+300 ITKPFKN
-307 IAKSKAF
+307 IVKSKAF
-314 KVIAPLAI
+314 KTIAPIVIALA
-322 SLVAPAALSGVMG
+322 APYALGPSGAG
-335 GYAGLGGAAKYG
+335 LFSSYAGLGGAAKYG
-347 LASAIGSGLGS
+347 LASAIGGGLGALAS
-358 LVAGRKPADALKS
+358 GRRGSDVFKQAAISGITAGAMKGLSNYAQQRALAQGLETAAAEGATSGAKTLDVATAGPADKTFLTSPDYVGPGADIASGSKQYLTGFEPTGQTLGDALAKQDLAAGRVLGPNVTQASPNYMAQAADILAS
-371 AAFTGLTAGTLK
+371 DPTASTTFNIGEK
-383 GISNY
+383 GI
-388 MTDSQLA
+388 T
-395 RELAAKESTMAARE
+395 E
-409 AAAKTAGGETL
+409 AAAKKAT
-420 TASLTETGTLPKSG
+420 
-434 IPTVEQFKGA
+434 Q
-444 NIDIEPVKFS
+444 
-454 NLPKEDITR
+454 
-463 FKNLASEAAQKEA
+463 EAAAKPFQEA
-476 LGLSQQSFGDRLSSE
+476 LIEGAVSFDK
-491 FLATRPGTVVGQG
+491 T
-504 DTAFIK
+504 
-510 PGGIDVLGTAG
+510 GGIDYLGTAG
-521 KIAPKALLADVGG
+521 KLAAKAAPMELG
-534 SYLALEDA
+534 STYLDYEDA
-542 EESQKKAAEEQLA
+542 QEAAERAAQEQLE
-555 AMDYEIDTGFG
+555 AMNYEVDTGFG

-598 PRLVPG
+598 PKLVPG

-612 VVTAAESTKGETIG
+612 VMVAQEGG
-626 GIGDLPPRVEETI
+626 GIGDLPPRVEKTV
-639 TQMENDMMDDVF
+639 TQMENDMIDDVF
-651 EMKDEEFEEKYNTSK
+651 EMEDEEFEEKYNTSK

-713 GMVPGQ
+713 GMVPGR

>member
-1 MMMNPTMNRIEQLDN
+1 MMNPTMNRIEQLDN

-43 MEKGQGIMAALQE
+43 ME
-56 KIMGSKEEE
+56 
-65 SEDLEDILEKVREAK
+65 
-80 DDIPFYQLGYP
+80 
-91 FDLDEPGYLTDEI
+91 
-104 IEKMNEAR
+104 
-112 KKGVRK
+112 
-118 DYLIDRDYE
+118 
-127 VDDIDK
+127 
-133 FIYKIRELPERRDD
+133 
-147 AVYAG
+147 
-152 NIKNLIDDIKARG
+152 
-165 KDKKYK
+165 
-171 KLLETLVRLR
+171 
-181 NPESAEEGE
+181 
-190 KQIDIENALAELY
+190 
-203 PDMIASEGKRVLP
+203 
-216 YIPGDVTQDRY
+216 
-227 GVRSVRGN
+227 
-235 LPSILVDRKEG
+235 EG

-258 YGRFGDSVLMHV
+258 YGRFGDSVLIHV

-300 ITRPFRN
+300 ITKPFRN

-314 KVIAPLAI
+314 KVLAPLAI
-322 SLVAPAALSGVMG
+322 SIAAPYLLGPSGAG
-335 GYAGLGGAAKYG
+335 LFSSYAGLGGAAKYG
-347 LASAIGSGLGS
+347 LASAIGGGLGALAS
-358 LVAGRKPADALKS
+358 GRRGSDVFKQAALS
-371 AAFTGLTAGTLK
+371 GITAGAMK

-388 MTDSQLA
+388 AQQRALA
-395 RELAAKESTMAARE
+395 KGLETAAAEGATSGSAALEAGTAGGYQPSTAESLSAGLDMPGQTAYRPSTEMIAGAPKNLGTYDTITPLASDKALKLPGPVVEPNYMAQAADILASDPTASTTFNIGEKGITE
-409 AAAKTAGGETL
+409 AAARKAT
-420 TASLTETGTLPKSG
+420 
-434 IPTVEQFKGA
+434 Q
-444 NIDIEPVKFS
+444 
-454 NLPKEDITR
+454 
-463 FKNLASEAAQKEA
+463 EAAARPFQEA
-476 LGLSQQSFGDRLSSE
+476 LIEGAISFDK
-491 FLATRPGTVVGQG
+491 T
-504 DTAFIK
+504 
-510 PGGIDVLGTAG
+510 GGIDVLGTAG
-521 KIAPKALLADVGG
+521 KLAKAAAPGELARTYSDF
-534 SYLALEDA
+534 EDA
-542 EESQKKAAEEQLA
+542 EEAAERAAQEQLA

-592 LGKAPR
+592 LGKMPR

-612 VVTAAESTKGETIG
+612 VMTADKGG
-626 GIGDLPPRVEETI
+626 GILEGLKALMMQGEKEDEKEE
-639 TQMENDMMDDVF
+639 MSEV
-651 EMKDEEFEEKYNTSK
+651 
-666 DEAYQFIKDQTG
+666 DEATKTEDDIIIQMFDDARRNKSTEEVMEMFGPQGTFRREIESALKNRGLRID
-678 MTDGDFNE
+678 DF
-686 LFSGR
+686 LTAR
-691 ALQPI
+691 A
-696 KKEQGGLINLAA
+696 EGGLINLAA

>member
-43 MEKGQGIMAALQE
+43 ME
-56 KIMGSKEEE
+56 
-65 SEDLEDILEKVREAK
+65 
-80 DDIPFYQLGYP
+80 
-91 FDLDEPGYLTDEI
+91 
-104 IEKMNEAR
+104 
-112 KKGVRK
+112 
-118 DYLIDRDYE
+118 
-127 VDDIDK
+127 
-133 FIYKIRELPERRDD
+133 
-147 AVYAG
+147 
-152 NIKNLIDDIKARG
+152 
-165 KDKKYK
+165 
-171 KLLETLVRLR
+171 
-181 NPESAEEGE
+181 
-190 KQIDIENALAELY
+190 
-203 PDMIASEGKRVLP
+203 
-216 YIPGDVTQDRY
+216 
-227 GVRSVRGN
+227 
-235 LPSILVDRKEG
+235 EG

-258 YGRFGDSVLMHV
+258 YGRFGDSVLIHV

-300 ITRPFRN
+300 ITKPFRN
-307 IAKSKAF
+307 IVKSKAF
-314 KVIAPLAI
+314 KVIAPIAIGLA
-322 SLVAPAALSGVMG
+322 APGILGPKGLALFKS
-335 GYAGLGGAAKYG
+335 YAGLGGAAKFG
-347 LASAIGSGLGS
+347 LASAIGGGLGA
-358 LVAGRKPADALKS
+358 LAAGRRGSDVFKQAAISGITAGALKGLSNYAQQRALAQGLETAAAEGATSGTSNLQAATAGPADKTFLTSPDYVGPGADITSGSKQYL
-371 AAFTGLTAGTLK
+371 TGFEPTGDLLG
-383 GISNY
+383 
-388 MTDSQLA
+388 DQLA
-395 RELAAKESTMAARE
+395 RQDLAAGRVLGPNVTQASPNYMAQAADILASDPTASATFNIGEKGITE
-409 AAAKTAGGETL
+409 AAARKAT
-420 TASLTETGTLPKSG
+420 
-434 IPTVEQFKGA
+434 Q
-444 NIDIEPVKFS
+444 
-454 NLPKEDITR
+454 
-463 FKNLASEAAQKEA
+463 EA
-476 LGLSQQSFGDRLSSE
+476 
-491 FLATRPGTVVGQG
+491 ATRPLQEALIEGAVSFDKT
-504 DTAFIK
+504 
-510 PGGIDVLGTAG
+510 GGIDVLGTAG
-521 KIAPKALLADVGG
+521 KLAKAAAPGELARTYSDF
-534 SYLALEDA
+534 EDA
-542 EESQKKAAEEQLA
+542 EEAAERAAQEQLA

-592 LGKAPR
+592 LGKMPR

-626 GIGDLPPRVEETI
+626 GIGDLPPRVEKTI
-639 TQMENDMMDDVF
+639 TQMENDMIDDVF
-651 EMKDEEFEEKYNTSK
+651 EMEDEEFEEKYNTSK
-666 DEAYQFIKDQTG
+666 DDAYEFLKDQTG

-686 LFSGR
+686 LFSGK
-691 ALQPI
+691 AVQPI

>member
-43 MEKGQGIMAALQE
+43 ME
-56 KIMGSKEEE
+56 
-65 SEDLEDILEKVREAK
+65 
-80 DDIPFYQLGYP
+80 
-91 FDLDEPGYLTDEI
+91 
-104 IEKMNEAR
+104 
-112 KKGVRK
+112 
-118 DYLIDRDYE
+118 
-127 VDDIDK
+127 
-133 FIYKIRELPERRDD
+133 
-147 AVYAG
+147 
-152 NIKNLIDDIKARG
+152 
-165 KDKKYK
+165 
-171 KLLETLVRLR
+171 
-181 NPESAEEGE
+181 
-190 KQIDIENALAELY
+190 
-203 PDMIASEGKRVLP
+203 
-216 YIPGDVTQDRY
+216 
-227 GVRSVRGN
+227 
-235 LPSILVDRKEG
+235 EG

-258 YGRFGDSVLMHV
+258 YGRFGDSVLIHV

-300 ITRPFRN
+300 ITKPFRR

-314 KVIAPLAI
+314 KVLAPLAI
-322 SLVAPAALSGVMG
+322 GIAAPYLLGPKGIGLFSS
-335 GYAGLGGAAKYG
+335 YAGLGGAAKYG
-347 LASAIGSGLGS
+347 LASAIGGGLGS
-358 LVAGRKPADALKS
+358 LAAGRRGSDVFKQ
-371 AAFTGLTAGTLK
+371 AAISGITAGTLK
-383 GISNY
+383 GLSNY
-388 MTDSQLA
+388 AQQRALAQGLETAAAEGATSGAKTLDVATAGPADKTFLTSPDYVGPGADITSGSKQYLTSFEPTGDLLGDQLA
-395 RELAAKESTMAARE
+395 RQDLAAGRVLGPNVTQASPNYMAQAADILASDPTASTTFNIGEKGITE
-409 AAAKTAGGETL
+409 AAARKTA
-420 TASLTETGTLPKSG
+420 
-434 IPTVEQFKGA
+434 Q
-444 NIDIEPVKFS
+444 
-454 NLPKEDITR
+454 
-463 FKNLASEAAQKEA
+463 EAAARPFQEA
-476 LGLSQQSFGDRLSSE
+476 LIEGAVSFD
-491 FLATRPGTVVGQG
+491 
-504 DTAFIK
+504 K
-510 PGGIDVLGTAG
+510 KGGIDVLGTAG
-521 KIAPKALLADVGG
+521 KLATKAAPMELG
-534 SYLALEDA
+534 STYLDYEDA
-542 EESQKKAAEEQLA
+542 EEAAERAAEEQLA
-555 AMDYEIDTGFG
+555 AMNYEIDTGFG

-592 LGKAPR
+592 LGKMPR

-612 VVTAAESTKGETIG
+612 VMTAQEGG
-626 GIGDLPPRVEETI
+626 GIGDLPPRVEKTI

-651 EMKDEEFEEKYNTSK
+651 EMEDEEFEEKYNTSK

-686 LFSGR
+686 LFSGKAVR
-691 ALQPI
+691 PI

>member
-43 MEKGQGIMAALQE
+43 ME
-56 KIMGSKEEE
+56 
-65 SEDLEDILEKVREAK
+65 
-80 DDIPFYQLGYP
+80 
-91 FDLDEPGYLTDEI
+91 
-104 IEKMNEAR
+104 
-112 KKGVRK
+112 
-118 DYLIDRDYE
+118 
-127 VDDIDK
+127 
-133 FIYKIRELPERRDD
+133 
-147 AVYAG
+147 
-152 NIKNLIDDIKARG
+152 
-165 KDKKYK
+165 
-171 KLLETLVRLR
+171 
-181 NPESAEEGE
+181 
-190 KQIDIENALAELY
+190 
-203 PDMIASEGKRVLP
+203 
-216 YIPGDVTQDRY
+216 
-227 GVRSVRGN
+227 
-235 LPSILVDRKEG
+235 EG

-300 ITRPFRN
+300 ITKPFRN

-314 KVIAPLAI
+314 KVLAPLAI
-322 SLVAPAALSGVMG
+322 GIAAPYLLGPSGAG
-335 GYAGLGGAAKYG
+335 LFSSYAGLGGAAKYG
-347 LASAIGSGLGS
+347 LASAIGGGLGVLAS
-358 LVAGRKPADALKS
+358 GRRGSDVFKQAAISGITAGAMKGLSNYAQQRALAQGLETAAAEGATSGS
-371 AAFTGLTAGTLK
+371 AALDAGTAGGSTNIPTTAESLSAGTNIPGQTAYVPSSKIIEGAPPNLGTYDTVTPLSGTVTLPSPAVEPNYMAQARDILASDPTASTTFNIGEK
-383 GISNY
+383 GI
-388 MTDSQLA
+388 T
-395 RELAAKESTMAARE
+395 E
-409 AAAKTAGGETL
+409 AAARKAT
-420 TASLTETGTLPKSG
+420 
-434 IPTVEQFKGA
+434 Q
-444 NIDIEPVKFS
+444 
-454 NLPKEDITR
+454 
-463 FKNLASEAAQKEA
+463 EA
-476 LGLSQQSFGDRLSSE
+476 
-491 FLATRPGTVVGQG
+491 ATRPFQERLIEGAVSFT
-504 DTAFIK
+504 DK
-510 PGGIDVLGTAG
+510 GGIDVLGTAG
-521 KIAPKALLADVGG
+521 KLAKAAAPSELA
-534 SYLALEDA
+534 STYLDYEDA
-542 EESQKKAAEEQLA
+542 EEAAERAAQEQLA

-592 LGKAPR
+592 LGKMPR

-612 VVTAAESTKGETIG
+612 VMTAQEGG
-626 GIGDLPPRVEETI
+626 GIGDLPPRVEKTV

-651 EMKDEEFEEKYNTSK
+651 EMEDEEFEEKYNTSK

-691 ALQPI
+691 AVQPI

>member
-1 MMMNPTMNRIEQLDN
+1 MMNPTMNRIEQLDN

-43 MEKGQGIMAALQE
+43 ME
-56 KIMGSKEEE
+56 
-65 SEDLEDILEKVREAK
+65 
-80 DDIPFYQLGYP
+80 
-91 FDLDEPGYLTDEI
+91 
-104 IEKMNEAR
+104 
-112 KKGVRK
+112 
-118 DYLIDRDYE
+118 
-127 VDDIDK
+127 
-133 FIYKIRELPERRDD
+133 
-147 AVYAG
+147 
-152 NIKNLIDDIKARG
+152 
-165 KDKKYK
+165 
-171 KLLETLVRLR
+171 
-181 NPESAEEGE
+181 
-190 KQIDIENALAELY
+190 
-203 PDMIASEGKRVLP
+203 
-216 YIPGDVTQDRY
+216 
-227 GVRSVRGN
+227 
-235 LPSILVDRKEG
+235 EG

-258 YGRFGDSVLMHV
+258 YGRFGDSVLIHV

-300 ITRPFRN
+300 ITKPFRN

-314 KVIAPLAI
+314 KVLAPLAI
-322 SLVAPAALSGVMG
+322 SIAAPYLLGPSSPIGATLFKS
-335 GYAGLGGAAKYG
+335 YAGLGGAAKYG
-347 LASAIGSGLGS
+347 LASFIGGGLG
-358 LVAGRKPADALKS
+358 ALASGKTGS
-371 AAFTGLTAGTLK
+371 DIFKQAAISGVTGGALK

-388 MTDSQLA
+388 AQQRALA
-395 RELAAKESTMAARE
+395 KGLETAAAEGATSGSAALEAGTAGGYQPSTAESLSAGLDMPGQTAYRPSTEMIAGAPKNLGTYDAFTPLSGETITLPSPAVEPNYMAQAADILASDPTASATFNIGEKGITE
-409 AAAKTAGGETL
+409 AAAKKTA
-420 TASLTETGTLPKSG
+420 
-434 IPTVEQFKGA
+434 Q
-444 NIDIEPVKFS
+444 
-454 NLPKEDITR
+454 
-463 FKNLASEAAQKEA
+463 EAAARPFQEA
-476 LGLSQQSFGDRLSSE
+476 LIEGALSFDK
-491 FLATRPGTVVGQG
+491 T
-504 DTAFIK
+504 
-510 PGGIDVLGTAG
+510 GGIDYLGTAG
-521 KIAPKALLADVGG
+521 KLAAKAAPMELG
-534 SYLALEDA
+534 STYLDYEDA
-542 EESQKKAAEEQLA
+542 EEAAEEEARRQLEE
-555 AMDYEIDTGFG
+555 MNYEIDTGFG

-592 LGKAPR
+592 LGKIPR
-598 PRLVPG
+598 PRLVAG
-604 TQFAPTRE
+604 TQFAPTSQ
-612 VVTAAESTKGETIG
+612 VMAAEEGTKKG
-626 GIGDLPPRVEETI
+626 GIGDLPSRVEKTV

-651 EMKDEEFEEKYNTSK
+651 EMEDEEFEEKYNTSK

-691 ALQPI
+691 ALQLI

>member
-1 MMMNPTMNRIEQLDN
+1 MMNPTMNRIEQLDN

-43 MEKGQGIMAALQE
+43 ME
-56 KIMGSKEEE
+56 
-65 SEDLEDILEKVREAK
+65 
-80 DDIPFYQLGYP
+80 
-91 FDLDEPGYLTDEI
+91 
-104 IEKMNEAR
+104 
-112 KKGVRK
+112 
-118 DYLIDRDYE
+118 
-127 VDDIDK
+127 
-133 FIYKIRELPERRDD
+133 
-147 AVYAG
+147 
-152 NIKNLIDDIKARG
+152 
-165 KDKKYK
+165 
-171 KLLETLVRLR
+171 
-181 NPESAEEGE
+181 
-190 KQIDIENALAELY
+190 
-203 PDMIASEGKRVLP
+203 
-216 YIPGDVTQDRY
+216 
-227 GVRSVRGN
+227 
-235 LPSILVDRKEG
+235 EG

-258 YGRFGDSVLMHV
+258 YGRFGDSVLIHV

-300 ITRPFRN
+300 ITKPFRN

-314 KVIAPLAI
+314 KVLAPLAI
-322 SLVAPAALSGVMG
+322 SIAAPYLLGPSGAG
-335 GYAGLGGAAKYG
+335 LFSSYAGLGGAAKYG
-347 LASAIGSGLGS
+347 LASAIGGGLGALAS
-358 LVAGRKPADALKS
+358 GRRGSDVFKQAALS
-371 AAFTGLTAGTLK
+371 GITAGAMK

-388 MTDSQLA
+388 AQQRALA
-395 RELAAKESTMAARE
+395 KGLETAAAEGATSGSAALEAGTAGGYQPSTAESLSAGLDMPGQTAYRPSTEMIAGAPKNLGTYDTITPLASDKALKLPGPVVEPNYMAQAADILASDPTASTTFNIGEKGITE
-409 AAAKTAGGETL
+409 AAARKAT
-420 TASLTETGTLPKSG
+420 
-434 IPTVEQFKGA
+434 Q
-444 NIDIEPVKFS
+444 
-454 NLPKEDITR
+454 
-463 FKNLASEAAQKEA
+463 EAAARPFQEA
-476 LGLSQQSFGDRLSSE
+476 LIEGAISFDK
-491 FLATRPGTVVGQG
+491 T
-504 DTAFIK
+504 
-510 PGGIDVLGTAG
+510 GGIDVLGTAG
-521 KIAPKALLADVGG
+521 KLAKAAAPGELARTYSDF
-534 SYLALEDA
+534 EDA
-542 EESQKKAAEEQLA
+542 EEAAERAAQEQLA

-612 VVTAAESTKGETIG
+612 VMTADKGG
-626 GIGDLPPRVEETI
+626 GILEGLKALMMQGEKEDEKEE
-639 TQMENDMMDDVF
+639 MSEV
-651 EMKDEEFEEKYNTSK
+651 
-666 DEAYQFIKDQTG
+666 DEATKTEDDIIIQMFDDARRNKSTEEVMEMFGPQGTFRREIESALKNRGLRID
-678 MTDGDFNE
+678 D
-686 LFSGR
+686 LLSAR
-691 ALQPI
+691 A
-696 KKEQGGLINLAA
+696 EGGLINLAA

-785 KQPNEIDGL
+785 K
-794 QALRPMMEGV
+794 

>member
-43 MEKGQGIMAALQE
+43 ME
-56 KIMGSKEEE
+56 
-65 SEDLEDILEKVREAK
+65 
-80 DDIPFYQLGYP
+80 
-91 FDLDEPGYLTDEI
+91 
-104 IEKMNEAR
+104 
-112 KKGVRK
+112 
-118 DYLIDRDYE
+118 
-127 VDDIDK
+127 
-133 FIYKIRELPERRDD
+133 
-147 AVYAG
+147 
-152 NIKNLIDDIKARG
+152 
-165 KDKKYK
+165 
-171 KLLETLVRLR
+171 
-181 NPESAEEGE
+181 
-190 KQIDIENALAELY
+190 
-203 PDMIASEGKRVLP
+203 
-216 YIPGDVTQDRY
+216 
-227 GVRSVRGN
+227 
-235 LPSILVDRKEG
+235 EG

-300 ITRPFRN
+300 ITKPFRR

-314 KVIAPLAI
+314 KVLAPLAI
-322 SLVAPAALSGVMG
+322 GIAAPYLLGPKGIGLFSS
-335 GYAGLGGAAKYG
+335 YAGLGGAAKYG
-347 LASAIGSGLGS
+347 LASAIGGGLGS
-358 LVAGRKPADALKS
+358 LAAGRRGSDVFKQ
-371 AAFTGLTAGTLK
+371 AAISGITAGTLK
-383 GISNY
+383 GLSNY
-388 MTDSQLA
+388 AQQRALAQGLETAAAEGATSGAKTLDVATTGPADKTFLTSPDYVGPGSEIASGSKQYLTGFEPTGDLLGDQLA
-395 RELAAKESTMAARE
+395 RQDLAAGRVLGPNVTQASPNYMAQAADILASDPTASATFNIGEKGITE
-409 AAAKTAGGETL
+409 AAARKAT
-420 TASLTETGTLPKSG
+420 
-434 IPTVEQFKGA
+434 Q
-444 NIDIEPVKFS
+444 
-454 NLPKEDITR
+454 
-463 FKNLASEAAQKEA
+463 EAAARPFQEA
-476 LGLSQQSFGDRLSSE
+476 LIEGAVSFDK
-491 FLATRPGTVVGQG
+491 T
-504 DTAFIK
+504 
-510 PGGIDVLGTAG
+510 GGIDYLGTAG
-521 KIAPKALLADVGG
+521 KLATKAAPMELG
-534 SYLALEDA
+534 STYLDYEDA
-542 EESQKKAAEEQLA
+542 EEAAEEEARRQLE

-592 LGKAPR
+592 LGKMPR

-612 VVTAAESTKGETIG
+612 VMTAQEGG
-626 GIGDLPPRVEETI
+626 GIGDLPPRVEKTI
-639 TQMENDMMDDVF
+639 TQMQNDMMDDVF
-651 EMKDEEFEEKYNTSK
+651 EMEDEEFEEKYNTSK

-696 KKEQGGLINLAA
+696 DKKEKGGLINLAA

>member
-43 MEKGQGIMAALQE
+43 ME
-56 KIMGSKEEE
+56 
-65 SEDLEDILEKVREAK
+65 
-80 DDIPFYQLGYP
+80 
-91 FDLDEPGYLTDEI
+91 
-104 IEKMNEAR
+104 
-112 KKGVRK
+112 
-118 DYLIDRDYE
+118 
-127 VDDIDK
+127 
-133 FIYKIRELPERRDD
+133 
-147 AVYAG
+147 
-152 NIKNLIDDIKARG
+152 
-165 KDKKYK
+165 
-171 KLLETLVRLR
+171 
-181 NPESAEEGE
+181 
-190 KQIDIENALAELY
+190 
-203 PDMIASEGKRVLP
+203 
-216 YIPGDVTQDRY
+216 
-227 GVRSVRGN
+227 
-235 LPSILVDRKEG
+235 EG

-300 ITRPFRN
+300 ITKPFRN

-314 KVIAPLAI
+314 KVLAPLAI
-322 SLVAPAALSGVMG
+322 SIAAPYLLGPSGAG
-335 GYAGLGGAAKYG
+335 LFSSYAGLGGAAKYG
-347 LASAIGSGLGS
+347 LASAIGGGLGALAS
-358 LVAGRKPADALKS
+358 GRRGSDVFKQAALS
-371 AAFTGLTAGTLK
+371 GITAGAMK

-388 MTDSQLA
+388 AQQRALA
-395 RELAAKESTMAARE
+395 KGLETAAAEGATSGSAALEAGTAGGYQPSTAESLSAGLDMPGQTAYRPSTEMIAGAPKNLGTYDTITPLASDKALKLPGPVVEPNYMAQAADILASDPTASTTFNIGEKGITE
-409 AAAKTAGGETL
+409 AAARKTA
-420 TASLTETGTLPKSG
+420 
-434 IPTVEQFKGA
+434 Q
-444 NIDIEPVKFS
+444 
-454 NLPKEDITR
+454 
-463 FKNLASEAAQKEA
+463 EAAARPFQEA
-476 LGLSQQSFGDRLSSE
+476 LIEGAVSFDK
-491 FLATRPGTVVGQG
+491 T
-504 DTAFIK
+504 
-510 PGGIDVLGTAG
+510 GGIDYLGTAG
-521 KIAPKALLADVGG
+521 KLAAKAAPMELG
-534 SYLALEDA
+534 STYLDYEDA
-542 EESQKKAAEEQLA
+542 QEAAERAAQEQLE
-555 AMDYEIDTGFG
+555 AMNYEVDTGFG

-592 LGKAPR
+592 LGKMPR

-612 VVTAAESTKGETIG
+612 VMTADKGG
-626 GIGDLPPRVEETI
+626 GILEGLKALMMQGEKEDEKEE
-639 TQMENDMMDDVF
+639 MSEV
-651 EMKDEEFEEKYNTSK
+651 
-666 DEAYQFIKDQTG
+666 DEATKTEDDIIIQMFDDARRNKSTEEVMEMFGPQGTFRREIESALKNRGLRID
-678 MTDGDFNE
+678 D
-686 LFSGR
+686 LLSAR
-691 ALQPI
+691 A
-696 KKEQGGLINLAA
+696 EGGLINLAA

>member
-1 MMMNPTMNRIEQLDN
+1 MMNPTMNRIEQLDN

-43 MEKGQGIMAALQE
+43 ME
-56 KIMGSKEEE
+56 
-65 SEDLEDILEKVREAK
+65 
-80 DDIPFYQLGYP
+80 
-91 FDLDEPGYLTDEI
+91 
-104 IEKMNEAR
+104 
-112 KKGVRK
+112 
-118 DYLIDRDYE
+118 
-127 VDDIDK
+127 
-133 FIYKIRELPERRDD
+133 
-147 AVYAG
+147 
-152 NIKNLIDDIKARG
+152 
-165 KDKKYK
+165 
-171 KLLETLVRLR
+171 
-181 NPESAEEGE
+181 
-190 KQIDIENALAELY
+190 
-203 PDMIASEGKRVLP
+203 
-216 YIPGDVTQDRY
+216 
-227 GVRSVRGN
+227 
-235 LPSILVDRKEG
+235 EG

-300 ITRPFRN
+300 ITKPFRN

-314 KVIAPLAI
+314 KVLAPIAIGIA
-322 SLVAPAALSGVMG
+322 APYLLGPSQLGLFSS
-335 GYAGLGGAAKYG
+335 YAGLGGAAKYG
-347 LASAIGSGLGS
+347 LASAIGGGLGALAS
-358 LVAGRKPADALKS
+358 GRRGSDVFKQAAL
-371 AAFTGLTAGTLK
+371 TGITAGAMKGLSNYAQQRALAKGLETAAAEGATSGSANLQAGAGGSSNVPTTAESLSAGLDMPGQTAYRPSTEMIAGAPKNLGTYDTITPLAPTSDVVSLPTPTVEPNYMAQARDILASDPTASASFNIGEK
-383 GISNY
+383 GI
-388 MTDSQLA
+388 T
-395 RELAAKESTMAARE
+395 E
-409 AAAKTAGGETL
+409 AAARKAT
-420 TASLTETGTLPKSG
+420 
-434 IPTVEQFKGA
+434 Q
-444 NIDIEPVKFS
+444 
-454 NLPKEDITR
+454 
-463 FKNLASEAAQKEA
+463 EA
-476 LGLSQQSFGDRLSSE
+476 
-491 FLATRPGTVVGQG
+491 ATRPFQERLIEGAVSFT
-504 DTAFIK
+504 DK
-510 PGGIDVLGTAG
+510 GGIDVLGTAG
-521 KIAPKALLADVGG
+521 KLAKAAAPGELARTYSDF
-534 SYLALEDA
+534 EDA
-542 EESQKKAAEEQLA
+542 EEAAEEEARRQLE
-555 AMDYEIDTGFG
+555 AMNYEVDTGFG
-566 GQTVIRDPEGV
+566 GQTVVRDPEGV

-592 LGKAPR
+592 LGKMPR

-612 VVTAAESTKGETIG
+612 VMAAEEGTKKG

-651 EMKDEEFEEKYNTSK
+651 EMEDEEFEEKYNTSK

-713 GMVPGQ
+713 GMVPGR

-771 GVVKRVRQ
+771 GVVKGVRQ

-794 QALRPMMEGV
+794 RALRPMMEGV

>member
-43 MEKGQGIMAALQE
+43 ME
-56 KIMGSKEEE
+56 
-65 SEDLEDILEKVREAK
+65 
-80 DDIPFYQLGYP
+80 
-91 FDLDEPGYLTDEI
+91 
-104 IEKMNEAR
+104 
-112 KKGVRK
+112 
-118 DYLIDRDYE
+118 
-127 VDDIDK
+127 
-133 FIYKIRELPERRDD
+133 
-147 AVYAG
+147 
-152 NIKNLIDDIKARG
+152 
-165 KDKKYK
+165 
-171 KLLETLVRLR
+171 
-181 NPESAEEGE
+181 
-190 KQIDIENALAELY
+190 
-203 PDMIASEGKRVLP
+203 
-216 YIPGDVTQDRY
+216 
-227 GVRSVRGN
+227 
-235 LPSILVDRKEG
+235 EG

-300 ITRPFRN
+300 ITKPFRN

-314 KVIAPLAI
+314 KVLAPIAIGIA
-322 SLVAPAALSGVMG
+322 APYLLGPSQLGLFSS
-335 GYAGLGGAAKYG
+335 YAGLGGAAKFG
-347 LASAIGSGLGS
+347 LASAIGGGLGA
-358 LVAGRKPADALKS
+358 LAAGRRGSDVFKQAAISGITAGAMKGLSNYAQQRALAQGLETAAAEGATSGS
-371 AAFTGLTAGTLK
+371 AALEAGAGGSSNVPTTAESLSAGLDMSGQTAYRPSTEMIAGAPKNLGTYDTITPLASDKALRLPGPVVEPNYMAQARDILASDPTASATFNIGEK
-383 GISNY
+383 GI
-388 MTDSQLA
+388 T
-395 RELAAKESTMAARE
+395 E
-409 AAAKTAGGETL
+409 AAARKTA
-420 TASLTETGTLPKSG
+420 
-434 IPTVEQFKGA
+434 Q
-444 NIDIEPVKFS
+444 
-454 NLPKEDITR
+454 
-463 FKNLASEAAQKEA
+463 EAAARPFQEA
-476 LGLSQQSFGDRLSSE
+476 LIEGAVSFD
-491 FLATRPGTVVGQG
+491 
-504 DTAFIK
+504 K
-510 PGGIDVLGTAG
+510 KGGIDLLGTAG
-521 KIAPKALLADVGG
+521 KLATKAAPGELARTYSDF
-534 SYLALEDA
+534 EDA
-542 EESQKKAAEEQLA
+542 EEAAEEEARRQLE

-566 GQTVIRDPEGV
+566 GQTVVRDPEGV

-592 LGKAPR
+592 LGKMPR

-612 VVTAAESTKGETIG
+612 VMTAQGGG
-626 GIGDLPPRVEETI
+626 GIGDLEKTI
-639 TQMENDMMDDVF
+639 TRIENDMMDDVF
-651 EMKDEEFEEKYNTSK
+651 EMEDEEFEEKYNTSK

-691 ALQPI
+691 ALQPVD
-696 KKEQGGLINLAA
+696 KKEKGGLINLAA

>member
-43 MEKGQGIMAALQE
+43 ME
-56 KIMGSKEEE
+56 
-65 SEDLEDILEKVREAK
+65 
-80 DDIPFYQLGYP
+80 
-91 FDLDEPGYLTDEI
+91 
-104 IEKMNEAR
+104 
-112 KKGVRK
+112 
-118 DYLIDRDYE
+118 
-127 VDDIDK
+127 
-133 FIYKIRELPERRDD
+133 
-147 AVYAG
+147 
-152 NIKNLIDDIKARG
+152 
-165 KDKKYK
+165 
-171 KLLETLVRLR
+171 
-181 NPESAEEGE
+181 
-190 KQIDIENALAELY
+190 
-203 PDMIASEGKRVLP
+203 
-216 YIPGDVTQDRY
+216 
-227 GVRSVRGN
+227 
-235 LPSILVDRKEG
+235 EG

-258 YGRFGDSVLMHV
+258 YGRFGDSVLIHV

-300 ITRPFRN
+300 ITKPFRN

-314 KVIAPLAI
+314 KVLAPLAI
-322 SLVAPAALSGVMG
+322 SIAAPYLLGPSGAG
-335 GYAGLGGAAKYG
+335 LFSSYAGLGGAAKYG
-347 LASAIGSGLGS
+347 LASAIGGGLGALAS
-358 LVAGRKPADALKS
+358 GRRGSDVFKQAALS
-371 AAFTGLTAGTLK
+371 GITAGAMK

-388 MTDSQLA
+388 AQQRALA
-395 RELAAKESTMAARE
+395 KGLETAAAEGATSGSAALEAGTAGGYQPSTAESLSAGLDMPGQTAYRPSTEMIAGAPKNLGTYDTITPLASDKALKLPGPVVEPNYMAQAADILASDPTASTTFNIGEKGITE
-409 AAAKTAGGETL
+409 AAARKAT
-420 TASLTETGTLPKSG
+420 
-434 IPTVEQFKGA
+434 Q
-444 NIDIEPVKFS
+444 
-454 NLPKEDITR
+454 
-463 FKNLASEAAQKEA
+463 EA
-476 LGLSQQSFGDRLSSE
+476 
-491 FLATRPGTVVGQG
+491 ATRPFQEALIEGAVSFDKT
-504 DTAFIK
+504 
-510 PGGIDVLGTAG
+510 GGIDDLGTAG
-521 KIAPKALLADVGG
+521 KLAKAAAPGELARTYSDF
-534 SYLALEDA
+534 EDA
-542 EESQKKAAEEQLA
+542 EEAAERAAQEQLA

-612 VVTAAESTKGETIG
+612 VMTADKGG
-626 GIGDLPPRVEETI
+626 GILEGLKALMMQGEKEDEKEE
-639 TQMENDMMDDVF
+639 MSEV
-651 EMKDEEFEEKYNTSK
+651 
-666 DEAYQFIKDQTG
+666 DEATKTEDDIIIQMFDDARRNKSTEEVMEMFGPQGTFRREIESALKNRGLRID
-678 MTDGDFNE
+678 D
-686 LFSGR
+686 LLSAR
-691 ALQPI
+691 A
-696 KKEQGGLINLAA
+696 EGGLINLAA

>member
-1 MMMNPTMNRIEQLDN
+1 MNRIEQLDN

-43 MEKGQGIMAALQE
+43 ME
-56 KIMGSKEEE
+56 
-65 SEDLEDILEKVREAK
+65 
-80 DDIPFYQLGYP
+80 
-91 FDLDEPGYLTDEI
+91 
-104 IEKMNEAR
+104 
-112 KKGVRK
+112 
-118 DYLIDRDYE
+118 
-127 VDDIDK
+127 
-133 FIYKIRELPERRDD
+133 
-147 AVYAG
+147 
-152 NIKNLIDDIKARG
+152 
-165 KDKKYK
+165 
-171 KLLETLVRLR
+171 
-181 NPESAEEGE
+181 
-190 KQIDIENALAELY
+190 
-203 PDMIASEGKRVLP
+203 
-216 YIPGDVTQDRY
+216 
-227 GVRSVRGN
+227 
-235 LPSILVDRKEG
+235 EG
-246 GSIADTAQDLAS
+246 GSIADTDQDLAS

-300 ITRPFRN
+300 ITKPFRN

-314 KVIAPLAI
+314 KVLAPLAI
-322 SLVAPAALSGVMG
+322 SIAAPYLLGPSGAG
-335 GYAGLGGAAKYG
+335 LFSSYAGLGGAAKYG
-347 LASAIGSGLGS
+347 LASAIGGGLGALAS
-358 LVAGRKPADALKS
+358 GRRGSDVFKQAALS
-371 AAFTGLTAGTLK
+371 GITAGAMK

-388 MTDSQLA
+388 AQQRALA
-395 RELAAKESTMAARE
+395 KGLETAAAEGATSGSAALEAGTAGGYQPSTAESLSAGLDMPGQTAYRPSTEMIAGAPKNLGTYDTITPLASDKALKLPGPVVEPNYMAQAADILASDPTASTTFNIGEKGITE
-409 AAAKTAGGETL
+409 AAARKAT
-420 TASLTETGTLPKSG
+420 
-434 IPTVEQFKGA
+434 Q
-444 NIDIEPVKFS
+444 
-454 NLPKEDITR
+454 
-463 FKNLASEAAQKEA
+463 EAAARPFQEA
-476 LGLSQQSFGDRLSSE
+476 LIEGAISFDK
-491 FLATRPGTVVGQG
+491 T
-504 DTAFIK
+504 
-510 PGGIDVLGTAG
+510 GGIDVLGTAG
-521 KIAPKALLADVGG
+521 KLAKAAAPGELARTYSDF
-534 SYLALEDA
+534 EDA
-542 EESQKKAAEEQLA
+542 EEAAERAAQEQLA

-612 VVTAAESTKGETIG
+612 VMTADKGG
-626 GIGDLPPRVEETI
+626 GILEGLKALMMQGEKEDEKEE
-639 TQMENDMMDDVF
+639 MSEV
-651 EMKDEEFEEKYNTSK
+651 
-666 DEAYQFIKDQTG
+666 DEATKTEDDIIIQMFDDARRNKSTEEVMEMFGPQGTFRREIESALKNRGLRID
-678 MTDGDFNE
+678 D
-686 LFSGR
+686 LLSAR
-691 ALQPI
+691 A
-696 KKEQGGLINLAA
+696 EGGLINLAA

>member
-43 MEKGQGIMAALQE
+43 ME
-56 KIMGSKEEE
+56 
-65 SEDLEDILEKVREAK
+65 
-80 DDIPFYQLGYP
+80 
-91 FDLDEPGYLTDEI
+91 
-104 IEKMNEAR
+104 
-112 KKGVRK
+112 
-118 DYLIDRDYE
+118 
-127 VDDIDK
+127 
-133 FIYKIRELPERRDD
+133 
-147 AVYAG
+147 
-152 NIKNLIDDIKARG
+152 
-165 KDKKYK
+165 
-171 KLLETLVRLR
+171 
-181 NPESAEEGE
+181 
-190 KQIDIENALAELY
+190 
-203 PDMIASEGKRVLP
+203 
-216 YIPGDVTQDRY
+216 
-227 GVRSVRGN
+227 
-235 LPSILVDRKEG
+235 EG

-300 ITRPFRN
+300 ITKPFRN

-314 KVIAPLAI
+314 KVLAPIAIGIA
-322 SLVAPAALSGVMG
+322 APYLLGPSQLGLFSS
-335 GYAGLGGAAKYG
+335 YAGLGGAAKYG
-347 LASAIGSGLGS
+347 LASAIGGGLGALAS
-358 LVAGRKPADALKS
+358 GRRGSDVFKQAAL
-371 AAFTGLTAGTLK
+371 TGITAGAMKGLSNYAQQRALAKGLETAAAEGATSGSANLQAGAGGSSNVPTTAESLSAGLDMPGQTAYRPSTEMIAGAPKNLGTYDTITPLAPTSDVVSLPTPTVEPNYMAQARDILASDPTASASFNIGEK
-383 GISNY
+383 GI
-388 MTDSQLA
+388 T
-395 RELAAKESTMAARE
+395 E
-409 AAAKTAGGETL
+409 AAARKTA
-420 TASLTETGTLPKSG
+420 
-434 IPTVEQFKGA
+434 Q
-444 NIDIEPVKFS
+444 
-454 NLPKEDITR
+454 
-463 FKNLASEAAQKEA
+463 EA
-476 LGLSQQSFGDRLSSE
+476 
-491 FLATRPGTVVGQG
+491 ATRPLQERLIEGAVSFT
-504 DTAFIK
+504 DK
-510 PGGIDVLGTAG
+510 GGIDVLGTAG
-521 KIAPKALLADVGG
+521 KLAKAAGPSELA
-534 SYLALEDA
+534 STYLDYEDA
-542 EESQKKAAEEQLA
+542 EEAAEEEARRQLE
-555 AMDYEIDTGFG
+555 AMNYEVDTGFG
-566 GQTVIRDPEGV
+566 GQTVVRDPEGV

-592 LGKAPR
+592 LGKMPR

-651 EMKDEEFEEKYNTSK
+651 EMEDEEFEEKYNTSK

-713 GMVPGQ
+713 GMVPGR

-771 GVVKRVRQ
+771 GVVKGVRQ

-794 QALRPMMEGV
+794 RALRPMMEGV

>member
-1 MMMNPTMNRIEQLDN
+1 
-16 FQDSIQSTQAID
+16 
-28 RLRAM
+28 
-33 QGLRGLPTVQ
+33 
-43 MEKGQGIMAALQE
+43 
-56 KIMGSKEEE
+56 
-65 SEDLEDILEKVREAK
+65 
-80 DDIPFYQLGYP
+80 
-91 FDLDEPGYLTDEI
+91 
-104 IEKMNEAR
+104 
-112 KKGVRK
+112 
-118 DYLIDRDYE
+118 
-127 VDDIDK
+127 
-133 FIYKIRELPERRDD
+133 
-147 AVYAG
+147 
-152 NIKNLIDDIKARG
+152 
-165 KDKKYK
+165 
-171 KLLETLVRLR
+171 
-181 NPESAEEGE
+181 
-190 KQIDIENALAELY
+190 
-203 PDMIASEGKRVLP
+203 
-216 YIPGDVTQDRY
+216 
-227 GVRSVRGN
+227 
-235 LPSILVDRKEG
+235 
-246 GSIADTAQDLAS
+246 
-258 YGRFGDSVLMHV
+258 
-270 RPDELQGLMSLGNIT
+270 MSLGNIT

>member
-1 MMMNPTMNRIEQLDN
+1 MMNPTMNRIEQLDN

-43 MEKGQGIMAALQE
+43 ME
-56 KIMGSKEEE
+56 
-65 SEDLEDILEKVREAK
+65 
-80 DDIPFYQLGYP
+80 
-91 FDLDEPGYLTDEI
+91 
-104 IEKMNEAR
+104 
-112 KKGVRK
+112 
-118 DYLIDRDYE
+118 
-127 VDDIDK
+127 
-133 FIYKIRELPERRDD
+133 
-147 AVYAG
+147 
-152 NIKNLIDDIKARG
+152 
-165 KDKKYK
+165 
-171 KLLETLVRLR
+171 
-181 NPESAEEGE
+181 
-190 KQIDIENALAELY
+190 
-203 PDMIASEGKRVLP
+203 
-216 YIPGDVTQDRY
+216 
-227 GVRSVRGN
+227 
-235 LPSILVDRKEG
+235 EG

-258 YGRFGDSVLMHV
+258 YGRFGDSVLIHV

-300 ITRPFRN
+300 ITKPFRN

-314 KVIAPLAI
+314 KVLAPLAI
-322 SLVAPAALSGVMG
+322 SIAAPYLLGPSGAG
-335 GYAGLGGAAKYG
+335 LFSSYAGLGGAAKYG
-347 LASAIGSGLGS
+347 LASAIGGGLGA
-358 LVAGRKPADALKS
+358 LAAGRRGSDVFDQALISGVTAGAMKGLSNYAQQRALAKGLETAAAEGATSGSAALEAGTAGGYQPSTAESLSAGLDMPGQTAYRPSTEMIAGAPKNLGTYDTITPLASDKALKLPGPVVEPNYMAQ
-371 AAFTGLTAGTLK
+371 AADILASDPTASTTFNIGEK
-383 GISNY
+383 GI
-388 MTDSQLA
+388 T
-395 RELAAKESTMAARE
+395 E
-409 AAAKTAGGETL
+409 AAARKAT
-420 TASLTETGTLPKSG
+420 
-434 IPTVEQFKGA
+434 Q
-444 NIDIEPVKFS
+444 
-454 NLPKEDITR
+454 
-463 FKNLASEAAQKEA
+463 EAAARPFQEA
-476 LGLSQQSFGDRLSSE
+476 LIEGAISFDK
-491 FLATRPGTVVGQG
+491 T
-504 DTAFIK
+504 
-510 PGGIDVLGTAG
+510 GGIDVLGTAG
-521 KIAPKALLADVGG
+521 KLAKAAAPGELARTYSDF
-534 SYLALEDA
+534 EDA
-542 EESQKKAAEEQLA
+542 EEAAERAAQEQLA

-612 VVTAAESTKGETIG
+612 VMTADKGG
-626 GIGDLPPRVEETI
+626 GILEGLKALMMQGEKEDEKEE
-639 TQMENDMMDDVF
+639 MSEV
-651 EMKDEEFEEKYNTSK
+651 
-666 DEAYQFIKDQTG
+666 DEATKTEDDIIIQMFDDARRNKSTEEVMEMFGPQGTFRREIESALKNRGLRID
-678 MTDGDFNE
+678 D
-686 LFSGR
+686 LLSAR
-691 ALQPI
+691 A
-696 KKEQGGLINLAA
+696 EGGLINLAA

>member
-43 MEKGQGIMAALQE
+43 ME
-56 KIMGSKEEE
+56 
-65 SEDLEDILEKVREAK
+65 
-80 DDIPFYQLGYP
+80 
-91 FDLDEPGYLTDEI
+91 
-104 IEKMNEAR
+104 
-112 KKGVRK
+112 
-118 DYLIDRDYE
+118 
-127 VDDIDK
+127 
-133 FIYKIRELPERRDD
+133 
-147 AVYAG
+147 
-152 NIKNLIDDIKARG
+152 
-165 KDKKYK
+165 
-171 KLLETLVRLR
+171 
-181 NPESAEEGE
+181 
-190 KQIDIENALAELY
+190 
-203 PDMIASEGKRVLP
+203 
-216 YIPGDVTQDRY
+216 
-227 GVRSVRGN
+227 
-235 LPSILVDRKEG
+235 EG

-300 ITRPFRN
+300 ITKPFKN

-314 KVIAPLAI
+314 KILAPIAIGIA
-322 SLVAPAALSGVMG
+322 APYLLGPSQLGLFSS
-335 GYAGLGGAAKYG
+335 YAGLGGAAKYG
-347 LASAIGSGLGS
+347 LASFIGGGLGALAS
-358 LVAGRKPADALKS
+358 GRRGSDVFKQAAISGVTAGAMKGLSNYAQQRALAKGLETAAAEGATSGAKTLDVATAGPADKTFLTSPDYVGPGADITSGSKQYLTGFEPTGDLLGDALAKQDLAAGRVLGPNVTQASPNYMAQAADILASDPTAS
-371 AAFTGLTAGTLK
+371 ATFNIGEK
-383 GISNY
+383 GI
-388 MTDSQLA
+388 T
-395 RELAAKESTMAARE
+395 E
-409 AAAKTAGGETL
+409 AAARKAT
-420 TASLTETGTLPKSG
+420 
-434 IPTVEQFKGA
+434 Q
-444 NIDIEPVKFS
+444 
-454 NLPKEDITR
+454 
-463 FKNLASEAAQKEA
+463 EA
-476 LGLSQQSFGDRLSSE
+476 
-491 FLATRPGTVVGQG
+491 ATRPFQEALIEGAVSFT
-504 DTAFIK
+504 DK
-510 PGGIDVLGTAG
+510 GGIDVLGTAG
-521 KIAPKALLADVGG
+521 KLAKAAAPGELARTYSDF
-534 SYLALEDA
+534 EDA
-542 EESQKKAAEEQLA
+542 EEAAEEEARRQLE
-555 AMDYEIDTGFG
+555 AMNYEIDTGFG

-612 VVTAAESTKGETIG
+612 VMTANEGTPGGILEGLSSKILGPGKEEFDAKDTEKG

-639 TQMENDMMDDVF
+639 TQIENDMIDDVF
-651 EMKDEEFEEKYNTSK
+651 EMEDEEFEEKYNTSK
-666 DEAYQFIKDQTG
+666 GDAYQFIKDQTG

-713 GMVPGQ
+713 GMVPGK
-719 GGGMDDNVF
+719 GGGMDDNVY
-728 MPIKEGNKQV
+728 MPIKEGREQV